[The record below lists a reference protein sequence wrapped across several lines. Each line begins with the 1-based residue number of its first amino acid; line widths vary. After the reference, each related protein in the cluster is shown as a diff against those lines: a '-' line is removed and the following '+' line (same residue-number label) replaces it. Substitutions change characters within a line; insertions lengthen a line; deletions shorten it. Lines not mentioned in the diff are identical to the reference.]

1 MNPGMQSGMQPGMH
15 PGMQSG
21 MQPGMQ
27 PGMPAGMQ
35 QGPVPGGSD
44 QSVGQFEAL
53 TLMPGDQRLYPTKH
67 DNVQTM
73 YDQSIGQFGALPP
86 SSYAQGNMLS
96 TPSHYHFAYPEIER
110 ATGAVAIRHLPGNQ
124 GAALMCNYGSE
135 QPEQILFG
143 HDSVGSAL

>member
-1 MNPGMQSGMQPGMH
+1 MQPGMH

-21 MQPGMQ
+21 MPAGMQ
-27 PGMPAGMQ
+27 PGLQPGIPQGMQ
-35 QGPVPGGSD
+35 QGPVPGGYG

-53 TLMPGDQRLYPTKH
+53 TLMPGDQQFYPTKH

-73 YDQSIGQFGALPP
+73 YDQSTGQFGALPP
-86 SSYAQGNMLS
+86 SSYAQGNMVS

-110 ATGAVAIRHLPGNQ
+110 ASGDVATRHLPGNQ